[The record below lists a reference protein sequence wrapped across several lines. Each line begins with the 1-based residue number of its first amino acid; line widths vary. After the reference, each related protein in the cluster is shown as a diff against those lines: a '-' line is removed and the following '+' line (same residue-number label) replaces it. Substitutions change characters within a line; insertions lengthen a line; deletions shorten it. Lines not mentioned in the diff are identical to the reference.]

1 MQAASAADLYSSQG
15 TFVSQDR
22 GKTTLNMKYLTGE
35 LVHKLSVLHAVT
47 ATTWGQHPPT
57 GPPQKMHLRTSEE
70 QSVWR
75 SMQSF
80 TLAARTLLSA
90 AIHTHPTTTSTL
102 PPIAVQSASHGVGCT
117 IDPAEMMVSKR
128 EAVSMSVLPS
138 STVEEPWDITK
149 LSTLHHHWMGKW
161 DFHWEM
167 SWGEGNSSQR
177 AMFPTKDVKW
187 AKLPSAVSHCGQIRS
202 F

>member
-1 MQAASAADLYSSQG
+1 MQLQPPLEDSIHPLVFLRKCISEQVRSRLSDAACNHSPWLLGLALVQLSTQTPPPPPPLSS
-15 TFVSQDR
+15 
-22 GKTTLNMKYLTGE
+22 
-35 LVHKLSVLHAVT
+35 
-47 ATTWGQHPPT
+47 
-57 GPPQKMHLRTSEE
+57 
-70 QSVWR
+70 
-75 SMQSF
+75 
-80 TLAARTLLSA
+80 
-90 AIHTHPTTTSTL
+90 
-102 PPIAVQSASHGVGCT
+102 PIAVQSASRGVGRT

-161 DFHWEM
+161 DFHWGM
-167 SWGEGNSSQR
+167 SWGEGNSSQQ

-187 AKLPSAVSHCGQIRS
+187 ARLPSVTSRCGQIRS